1 MKVEVVDCST
11 HQTSQT
17 YLLPEAQV
25 SDFKELEMT
34 SECIPMTELRHLV
47 KDLETF
53 HCEGT
58 EDSESI
64 PVPVPVDFY
73 LPTPV
78 KTRAFSLFAEQQ
90 SLAQGF
96 PEHSRE
102 DVQNKIIERASS
114 PDLNSRIVLWAVLTE
129 VLQNHHPLSDFKVR
143 ISDE

>member
-64 PVPVPVDFY
+64 PVPVPVDLLSADSSENQGVF
-73 LPTPV
+73 LVCRAAVARTRIS
-78 KTRAFSLFAEQQ
+78 RAF
-90 SLAQGF
+90 
-96 PEHSRE
+96 
-102 DVQNKIIERASS
+102 
-114 PDLNSRIVLWAVLTE
+114 
-129 VLQNHHPLSDFKVR
+129 
-143 ISDE
+143 